1 MEQKNSPQLQEIH
14 LSDYWNVIKKRKRL
28 VLVFLFITVSVTL
41 VLSFLMEP
49 VYQASAR
56 MAIERESSASPL
68 TGQSMEYIDMQSQ
81 QLNFNTHF
89 ELIKSKPVIQSLL
102 NDLKESK
109 KDAAPGDTELA
120 TNVVKEALAQ
130 LKGLVRRTKDNIRR
144 LLKIEPVVLSEQERL
159 DMRISAIQGQIDI
172 SNVRETRLLDISVLD
187 TDPEMAAQLANLLGR
202 KYIEFDLASRLSS
215 SNQNLEW
222 LNTEVYALKKK
233 LEDDER
239 NFYEYKQQN
248 KVFSLEGKEKV
259 IDQKITELNNEY
271 LATKSRRQELDAKLD
286 QITKQYNGSTNV
298 AYIRSILNNKSIDDI
313 YANLTNLELE
323 ASKLA
328 KVFKAKHPKI
338 EQINGEIVKVKA
350 RLNGELKKEIENLKV
365 QQTVLVNREKVMEN
379 SIAEFEDDAMDTSS
393 KELKYTILQRNM
405 DTSQKLYDTL
415 VTKIKESGVVSGG
428 ASSNIRIVE
437 QASVPLSPVKP
448 NKKKNLLLSI
458 ILGLFG
464 GVGLAFFLEYLDQT
478 VRTEEDVQNYLGLA
492 VLSVVPEADNA
503 KKGGYY

>member
-1 MEQKNSPQLQEIH
+1 MGQQNSPQVIH

-41 VLSFLMEP
+41 VLSFMMEP

-68 TGQSMEYIDMQSQ
+68 TGQTMEYIDMQSQ

-89 ELIKSKPVIQSLL
+89 KLIKSKPVIQSLL
-102 NDLKESK
+102 NDLKQSK
-109 KDAAPGDTELA
+109 EAAAPGDSELA
-120 TNVVKEALAQ
+120 TNVVKEALTQ
-130 LKGLVRRTKDNIRR
+130 IKGLVRRTKDNIRQ
-144 LLKIEPVVLSEQERL
+144 LLKIEPVVLSEQELL
-159 DMRISAIQGQIDI
+159 DTHIAEIQERIDI
-172 SNVRETRLLDISVLD
+172 SNVRETRLLDIGVMD
-187 TDPEMAAQLANLLGR
+187 TDPEMAVRLANLLGR
-202 KYIEFDLASRLSS
+202 KYIEFDLANRLSS
-215 SNQNLEW
+215 SNHNLEW
-222 LNTEVYALKKK
+222 MNTEVYALKKK

-239 NFYEYKQQN
+239 NFYEYKQLN
-248 KVFSLEGKEKV
+248 KVFSLEGKQKV
-259 IDQKITELNNEY
+259 INQKITELNNEY
-271 LATKSRRQELDAKLD
+271 LATKSKRQELDAKLD
-286 QITKQYNGSTNV
+286 QITKQHNSSTNV
-298 AYIRSILNNKSIDDI
+298 VYIRSILNNKSIDDI

-323 ASKLA
+323 TSKLA

-338 EQINGEIVKVKA
+338 EQIDGEIVKVKA
-350 RLNGELKKEIENLKV
+350 RLDGELKKEIENLKA

-379 SIAEFEDDAMDTSS
+379 SIGEFEDDAMDTSG

-437 QASVPLSPVKP
+437 QASVPRSPVKP
-448 NKKKNLLLSI
+448 NKMKNLLLSI
-458 ILGLFG
+458 VLGLFG

-478 VRTEEDVQNYLGLA
+478 IRTEEDVQNYLGLA
-492 VLSVVPEADNA
+492 VLSVIPEADNA
-503 KKGGYY
+503 KKRGYY